1 MNKKAALITNKPI
14 GFSGG
19 VERFSFYLHNLLTS
33 KGYEVDIFH
42 TENVPLPTTYSAL
55 FGINQLTYAVS
66 SFVRRRK
73 DAYALIISNGGFGWG
88 LGRPYAGQRF
98 FNVYHGTAAG
108 LKNATRQLLDYKTYF
123 LAKYLQDG
131 LVERLSGLWK
141 TRIAVSESIK
151 QEVQK
156 QYRLDAVVVNNGI
169 DISHFKKSADP
180 SVLKERYGIPLDRPV
195 GLFAGRADF
204 FIKGLDKLT
213 EIINRMPEVFWLLVV
228 GGDTARLP
236 QPGNNIKIVK
246 DVPYEQMPD
255 LYRVADFALYLSRY
269 EGNAYYLLEALAC
282 EVPVIATPAGAARE
296 LYQDDL
302 LQALFLPD
310 GIDYTGAVDA
320 IVAKCRMCRNREL
333 AAQIGKRGRELVE
346 EKYSLPR
353 WEEAIT
359 AVLKI

>member
-1 MNKKAALITNKPI
+1 MNKKAALISNKPI

-19 VERFSFYLHNLLTS
+19 VERFSFYLCNLLTR
-33 KGYEVDIFH
+33 KGYEVDIYH

-66 SFVRRRK
+66 SFARRRK

-141 TRIAVSESIK
+141 TRIAVSETIK

-156 QYRLDAVVVNNGI
+156 EYRLAAVVVNNGI
-169 DISHFKKSADP
+169 DTSHFKKSAD
-180 SVLKERYGIPLDRPV
+180 SLVLKKRYGIPHDRPV

-213 EIINRMPEVFWLLVV
+213 EIISRMPEVFWLLVV
-228 GGDTARLP
+228 GGDTARLALP
-236 QPGNNIKIVK
+236 ANNVRIIK
-246 DVPYEQMPD
+246 DVPYEQMPA
-255 LYRVADFALYLSRY
+255 LYSVADFALYLSRY

-302 LQALFLPD
+302 LQNLFLPQ
-310 GIDYTGAVDA
+310 GIDFAGAVDA
-320 IVAKCRMCRNREL
+320 IIEKCRMCRDREM
-333 AAQIGKRGRELVE
+333 AMRVGKRGRELVE
-346 EKYSLPR
+346 KKYSLPR
-353 WEEAIT
+353 WEEAMT